1 MTLIEAMGT
10 GMPIISSAVGGIPDM
25 LTDEQ
30 NALLVPPDVEGVAHG
45 MEQLYSDRVLRER
58 LGMAAEKRSE
68 DFSSETMAMKYIN
81 VYKVLEC

>member
-10 GMPIISSAVGGIPDM
+10 GLPIISCAVGGIPDM
-25 LTDEQ
+25 LTDKQ
-30 NALLVPPDVEGVAHG
+30 NALLVPPDVEGIAHG

-68 DFSSETMAMKYIN
+68 DFSSETMAVKYID

>member
-68 DFSSETMAMKYIN
+68 DFSSVTMAMKYIN

>member
-1 MTLIEAMGT
+1 
-10 GMPIISSAVGGIPDM
+10 M
-25 LTDEQ
+25 LTDKQ
-30 NALLVPPDVEGVAHG
+30 NALLVPPDVEGIAHG

-68 DFSSETMAMKYIN
+68 DFASETMAMKYID